1 MSREDGER
9 VLKLEE
15 RRIEDQIGD
24 LQNLIMGVTWAFMPL
39 AGTRW

>member
-24 LQNLIMGVTWAFMPL
+24 LQNLITGATWAFMPL